1 MYYDYY
7 HHTISADKKG
17 AMFMNKFT
25 IKNFII
31 LGFCLLTSLCADEK
45 KDEQTLNFDEVIYNW
60 SRTFAEVF
68 QLTNQKH
75 YKICNADQCMIKSID
90 TFLNCIDPHSNLL
103 DPKTYKNMMEAT
115 SGEFFGIGVVIDNT
129 RNAKDKQLIIIDTI
143 PDGPADKA
151 GIKPFD
157 KIVEIEG
164 KALEGMSTD
173 EATAMLKGE
182 RHTKVHV
189 KVVRENQPEI
199 LSFDITRD
207 VIKEQNSL
215 CFHIEDQNIYYL
227 ALTMF
232 SDSSARQL
240 EQLLTKAHEK
250 EYKGLILDLRNNS
263 GGLLTSA
270 IDIAGLFLSKGSLV
284 VTTKDKTGKVT
295 EEYRTTRNPITTNI
309 PIFILINNYTASA
322 AEILAG
328 ALKIHADSS
337 AHENGNGKK
346 KNHHHNPMV
355 FLVGT
360 KTFGKG
366 SVQEVIPVS
375 NNCAIKI
382 TTSLYFLPDDTSI
395 QAVGITPDFEI
406 ERCLPPSEQQQWLAQ
421 HYGREQAL
429 TNHIKLSD
437 KKDDESKEKKEK
449 DSKNNLK
456 TWTERAQQTL
466 LLDNQF
472 CQTITLMNL
481 LAIGQKQCTL
491 DLNTRQKG
499 INFINSIFVAPKKLV
514 LAEVKIATA
523 KGENKTP

>member
-1 MYYDYY
+1 MKRIVI
-7 HHTISADKKG
+7 TLLAFSVIG
-17 AMFMNKFT
+17 AEE
-25 IKNFII
+25 KNQNLDEII
-31 LGFCLLTSLCADEK
+31 YTWA
-45 KDEQTLNFDEVIYNW
+45 
-60 SRTFAEVF
+60 RTFAEVF

-75 YKICNADQCMIKSID
+75 YKVCNPDQCMIKSID

-103 DPKTYKNMMEAT
+103 DPKTYKNMLETT

-129 RNAKDKQLIIIDTI
+129 RNSKDKQLTIIDTV

-151 GIKPFD
+151 GLKPFD

-182 RHTKVHV
+182 RNTKVHV
-189 KVVRENQPEI
+189 KVMRENAPEI

-215 CFHIEDQNIYYL
+215 CFYLQDQDIYYL
-227 ALTMF
+227 SLNMF
-232 SDSSARQL
+232 TDSSARQI

-270 IDIAGLFLSKGSLV
+270 IDIAGLFLDKGSLV
-284 VTTKDKTGKVT
+284 VTTKDKHGKVT
-295 EEYRTTRNPITTNI
+295 EEYRTTRSPITTNT

-328 ALKIHADSS
+328 ALKIHADKSVSPSS
-337 AHENGNGKK
+337 KNGMKHERNGQK
-346 KNHHHNPMV
+346 KNHNPMV

-366 SVQEVIPVS
+366 SVQEVIPIS

-382 TTSLYFLPDDTSI
+382 TTHLYFLPNDTSI
-395 QAVGITPDFEI
+395 QAEGITPDFEI
-406 ERCLPPSEQQQWLAQ
+406 ERCMPPSEQSQWLAKF
-421 HYGREQAL
+421 YGREQAL
-429 TNHIKLSD
+429 PNHITLKD
-437 KKDDESKEKKEK
+437 KKDEEKKSE
-449 DSKNNLK
+449 DSKNGVKN
-456 TWTERAQQTL
+456 WTERAKTTL
-466 LLDNQF
+466 LSDNQF
-472 CQTITLMNL
+472 RETITLINL
-481 LAIGQKQCTL
+481 LSTAQKQCAGL
-491 DLNTRQKG
+491 DLSSRSKAVD
-499 INFINSIFVAPKKLV
+499 FINGIFVSNKKLDLV
-514 LAEVKIATA
+514 EIKI
-523 KGENKTP
+523 NKTDK